1 MQKSGLVLIIS
12 GALIVIGLILLVLG
26 NQIILE
32 GVSQENGFVNATQS
46 LIVSGNF
53 NTQET
58 SVGVYAIQVMNF
70 KENTF
75 SARILDPNSNEIIYE
90 KINDETIENQFDI
103 VENGNYNLVIESLN
117 SEESQVF
124 GAVGPLPDAGKKSLG
139 FISIYVLVI
148 GMIGLVGAGIY
159 EVKNKKNQFR

>member
-1 MQKSGLVLIIS
+1 MQKSGLILVVS
-12 GALIVIGLILLVLG
+12 GVLIVIGLILLVLG

-32 GVSQENGFVNATQS
+32 GVSQKNGFVNATQP

-53 NTQET
+53 NIQET
-58 SVGVYAIQVMNF
+58 SVGVYAVQLMNF
-70 KENTF
+70 KENAF
-75 SARILDPNSNEIIYE
+75 SARILDPNSIEIIYE
-90 KINDETIENQFDI
+90 TISDETIENQFDI
-103 VENGNYNLVIESLN
+103 IENGDYNLIIESLN

-139 FISIYVLVI
+139 FISIYVLII

-159 EVKNKKNQFR
+159 EVKNKRRSV